1 MLARHPTFS
10 SISILTLALGIGLTT
25 AVFSIVNAVLLRP
38 LPYAAAERIV
48 LVRETLRERLG
59 SASAGHFHDWT
70 EQAVVFET
78 TAAGQPATYN
88 LGADTGE
95 PERISGMRVTPGYFQ
110 VAYAPPVL
118 GRYFTNEDVASGARM
133 VVLGHGLWRGRFGRE
148 PSVVGREI
156 RLNGE
161 PFVVLGVA
169 PAEYALTD
177 PARASVVGGFS
188 SQLWT
193 PLVFSPAQ
201 RANYGNHGFGVLARL
216 KPGVT
221 FTEAQADLERV
232 TRGISERN
240 PRETESRGVRIQ
252 PLQDA
257 LSGDVRVQL
266 FVLLTAVGC
275 VLLIACVNIA
285 SLLLARAR
293 TRRREFAVR
302 ASLGGGRPRIVR
314 QLLTESLMLALAGG
328 TAGIAVAYAT
338 IDYFINRG
346 PANVPRLREAG
357 LEPEVLLFSL
367 AVTVAAA
374 IAFGL
379 APALRAVPT
388 DLQSSLRDGG
398 KSSLSSMSGDRL
410 RNALIV
416 SQVALT
422 VVLLVGTG
430 LLFRSAQNLREVPLG
445 FETHD
450 VLTARLSLPAARYRE
465 GSLVSEAYGRML
477 DELRAERG
485 VGRAGASTSIPLG
498 GGNVEAALAVE
509 GRAVP
514 PGAMPS
520 PLFRLVTEDYFE
532 AVGMTTVRGRSLEPS
547 DMLRGAPQV
556 AVINQRL
563 AETLW
568 PGESPIGRR
577 VSGWAATPEPEWRE
591 VVGVV
596 ADVRSLGQATPVPL
610 EIFLP
615 YTQAPSGSWDV
626 YQRSMVLVV
635 RTSNDWPD
643 GYVPVMRRA
652 VSRIDSSIPLYD
664 VRTLDRTFVDLTAT
678 RRFYLRLVLLLA
690 SVGLGLAT
698 LGIYGVIAYF
708 VTERTPEIGLRMALG
723 AERVGVVRIVLG
735 HSLKI
740 ALAGILIGL
749 AAALALTRAMTGLLY
764 DVGPT
769 DLQTFVSV
777 AVLLVATSLAASW
790 LPAMRAASVD
800 PLVALKCE

>member
-1 MLARHPTFS
+1 M
-10 SISILTLALGIGLTT
+10 
-25 AVFSIVNAVLLRP
+25 
-38 LPYAAAERIV
+38 

-70 EQAVVFET
+70 EQAAVFET

-118 GRYFTNEDVASGARM
+118 GRYFTNEDVAAGARL
-133 VVLGHGLWRGRFGRE
+133 VVLGHGLWRGRFGGE

-169 PAEYALTD
+169 PAEYALTI
-177 PARASVVGGFS
+177 PRVHPSSGGSARNSGPPWSSLQRSGRTTATTVSACWPDSKQASRSPKPRRISNASRAAFPSATPGKRNHAASGFNRCKTPCQAMFVCS
-188 SQLWT
+188 SSS
-193 PLVFSPAQ
+193 F
-201 RANYGNHGFGVLARL
+201 
-216 KPGVT
+216 
-221 FTEAQADLERV
+221 
-232 TRGISERN
+232 
-240 PRETESRGVRIQ
+240 
-252 PLQDA
+252 
-257 LSGDVRVQL
+257 
-266 FVLLTAVGC
+266 LTAVGC

-379 APALRAVPT
+379 APALRAVPA

-430 LLFRSAQNLREVPLG
+430 LLVRSAQKLREVPLG

-465 GSLVSEAYGRML
+465 GSVVAEAYRRML

-723 AERVGVVRIVLG
+723 AERVGVVRMVLG

>member
-1 MLARHPTFS
+1 M
-10 SISILTLALGIGLTT
+10 
-25 AVFSIVNAVLLRP
+25 
-38 LPYAAAERIV
+38 
-48 LVRETLRERLG
+48 
-59 SASAGHFHDWT
+59 
-70 EQAVVFET
+70 
-78 TAAGQPATYN
+78 
-88 LGADTGE
+88 
-95 PERISGMRVTPGYFQ
+95 
-110 VAYAPPVL
+110 
-118 GRYFTNEDVASGARM
+118 
-133 VVLGHGLWRGRFGRE
+133 
-148 PSVVGREI
+148 
-156 RLNGE
+156 
-161 PFVVLGVA
+161 LGVA

-430 LLFRSAQNLREVPLG
+430 LLFRSAQKLREVPLG

-485 VGRAGASTSIPLG
+485 VGRAGASTSIP
-498 GGNVEAALAVE
+498 
-509 GRAVP
+509 
-514 PGAMPS
+514 
-520 PLFRLVTEDYFE
+520 
-532 AVGMTTVRGRSLEPS
+532 
-547 DMLRGAPQV
+547 
-556 AVINQRL
+556 
-563 AETLW
+563 
-568 PGESPIGRR
+568 
-577 VSGWAATPEPEWRE
+577 WAA
-591 VVGVV
+591 
-596 ADVRSLGQATPVPL
+596 
-610 EIFLP
+610 
-615 YTQAPSGSWDV
+615 
-626 YQRSMVLVV
+626 
-635 RTSNDWPD
+635 
-643 GYVPVMRRA
+643 
-652 VSRIDSSIPLYD
+652 
-664 VRTLDRTFVDLTAT
+664 
-678 RRFYLRLVLLLA
+678 
-690 SVGLGLAT
+690 
-698 LGIYGVIAYF
+698 
-708 VTERTPEIGLRMALG
+708 
-723 AERVGVVRIVLG
+723 
-735 HSLKI
+735 
-740 ALAGILIGL
+740 
-749 AAALALTRAMTGLLY
+749 AM
-764 DVGPT
+764 
-769 DLQTFVSV
+769 
-777 AVLLVATSLAASW
+777 
-790 LPAMRAASVD
+790 
-800 PLVALKCE
+800 